1 MTAIIIPTRHDL
13 LVVACA
19 TSAGV
24 HAALVPEHLQESAA
38 TGAGVI
44 ASAVLL
50 AALVVALT
58 IRPGDRRV
66 VASAGLTLVSLLVLY
81 ALATT
86 SGVPVLQPEPEA
98 VDGLALATKAL
109 ELAGVLAA
117 AALVRFSTRQP
128 QGATA

>member
-1 MTAIIIPTRHDL
+1 MRGITNRTWHDL
-13 LVVACA
+13 LVVASA
-19 TSAGV
+19 VSAGV
-24 HAALVPEHLQESAA
+24 HAALVPEHVQESAA
-38 TGAGVI
+38 TGAGFI

-66 VASAGLTLVSLLVLY
+66 VASAGLTLVGLLVLY
-81 ALATT
+81 GLATT

-98 VDGLALATKAL
+98 VDGLALATKAI

-117 AALVRFSTRQP
+117 AALVPFSTRQP
-128 QGATA
+128 QGATT